1 VPDTR
6 ARLTLVQRRDCQL
19 CEEMLVEL
27 QALARRLPLPPLNLV
42 DVDADPQLRR
52 RHGLDV
58 PVLLLDGLVVCRH
71 RLDADELRRLLTA
84 RRGLPPESGA
94 GAS

>member
-1 VPDTR
+1 
-6 ARLTLVQRRDCQL
+6 
-19 CEEMLVEL
+19 MEL
-27 QALARRLPLPPLNLV
+27 HALARRLPLPPLDLV
-42 DVDADPQLRR
+42 DVDADPQLLR

-71 RLDADELRRLLTA
+71 RLDTDELRRLLTA
-84 RRGLPPESGA
+84 RRGLPPDSGA

>member
-1 VPDTR
+1 
-6 ARLTLVQRRDCQL
+6 
-19 CEEMLVEL
+19 
-27 QALARRLPLPPLNLV
+27 
-42 DVDADPQLRR
+42 
-52 RHGLDV
+52 V